1 MVRAPADWRSVLRRA
16 EVLVRRHDMRSL
28 ELLFPAL
35 RWRDPMAR
43 NRAVALL
50 VRMGPLAVPPL
61 LARLE
66 GAETAAERRAAADA
80 LGRIGDSRA
89 VARLLR
95 ALEDPAMT
103 VRRASIV
110 ALLRLEAMNAVPIIA
125 RMLED
130 ESGGVRVIAARV
142 LGKFEDPRA
151 VSALVRAL
159 GDVQWYVRQ
168 TAATALGQIGDR
180 RAIAALEKATRDPQ
194 KSVARAA
201 AARTPGA
208 ASVTPGESL
217 KRAAGLGRRAGS
229 WSSGYDIAL
238 TWRRSPVRI
247 RSSPLPFRGEPA
259 KDICARGIR
268 GDDEASELESDR
280 VPRIHCAGRR
290 VRGPGMPVL
299 PKPAELHVSGR
310 PRWIHSASGLR
321 APQNLR
327 FRIRRWTSELRKG
340 RHRGLANRLRRCFK
354 ARLHVAGS
362 GGDGRTHLSRGHTG
376 SRRIVS
382 RP

>member
-66 GAETAAERRAAADA
+66 GAETAAERWAAADA

-110 ALLRLEAMNAVPIIA
+110 ALLRLEAMNAVPRIA
-125 RMLED
+125 RRLEED
-130 ESGGVRVIAARV
+130 QSGGVRMIAAGV

-151 VSALVRAL
+151 VPALVRAL

-168 TAATALGQIGDR
+168 AAATALGQIGDR
-180 RAIAALEKATRDPQ
+180 RAIAALEKATRDPR

-201 AARTPGA
+201 AAA
-208 ASVTPGESL
+208 
-217 KRAAGLGRRAGS
+217 
-229 WSSGYDIAL
+229 
-238 TWRRSPVRI
+238 
-247 RSSPLPFRGEPA
+247 
-259 KDICARGIR
+259 
-268 GDDEASELESDR
+268 
-280 VPRIHCAGRR
+280 
-290 VRGPGMPVL
+290 
-299 PKPAELHVSGR
+299 
-310 PRWIHSASGLR
+310 LR
-321 APQNLR
+321 ALR
-327 FRIRRWTSELRKG
+327 
-340 RHRGLANRLRRCFK
+340 A
-354 ARLHVAGS
+354 
-362 GGDGRTHLSRGHTG
+362 
-376 SRRIVS
+376 
-382 RP
+382 

>member
-66 GAETAAERRAAADA
+66 GAETAAERWAAADA

-110 ALLRLEAMNAVPIIA
+110 ALLRLEAMNAVPRIA
-125 RMLED
+125 RLLEED
-130 ESGGVRVIAARV
+130 ESGGVRVIAAGV

-159 GDVQWYVRQ
+159 GDAQWYVRQ
-168 TAATALGQIGDR
+168 ASATALGQIGDQ
-180 RAIAALEKATRDPQ
+180 RAIAALEKATRDPR

-201 AARTPGA
+201 AAA
-208 ASVTPGESL
+208 
-217 KRAAGLGRRAGS
+217 
-229 WSSGYDIAL
+229 
-238 TWRRSPVRI
+238 
-247 RSSPLPFRGEPA
+247 
-259 KDICARGIR
+259 
-268 GDDEASELESDR
+268 
-280 VPRIHCAGRR
+280 
-290 VRGPGMPVL
+290 
-299 PKPAELHVSGR
+299 
-310 PRWIHSASGLR
+310 LR
-321 APQNLR
+321 ALR
-327 FRIRRWTSELRKG
+327 
-340 RHRGLANRLRRCFK
+340 A
-354 ARLHVAGS
+354 
-362 GGDGRTHLSRGHTG
+362 
-376 SRRIVS
+376 
-382 RP
+382 